1 MSNTPINE
9 KPHCP
14 KCKQKILQSLSIKC
28 MYCGQILPKQHQPS
42 EAQKTRILERHIKS
56 NEAHD
61 LAMEAKQTQGKKKK
75 GPPKP
80 PDISFI
86 TESLE

>member
-1 MSNTPINE
+1 MSNEPNNE

-14 KCKQKILQSLSIKC
+14 QCKQKILQSLSIKC

-61 LAMEAKQTQGKKKK
+61 LAMEAKNTKGKNKKKK

-80 PDISFI
+80 PDMPFT
-86 TESLE
+86 TE